1 MSGFDGKTFAARLST
16 RPGVYRMQN
25 EAGDALYVGKAHN
38 LRKRVASYF
47 TRTVPNNRIASML
60 TQVVHIEVTV
70 TRTEAEA
77 LLLENQ
83 LIKELKPRYNV
94 LLRDDKSYPYIYLSS
109 KDPYPRLAFHRGARR
124 LPGRFFGPFPSAYA
138 VRDSLNQMQK
148 LFRVRQCEDTFFS
161 NRTRPCLQY
170 QIRRCTAPCV
180 GAISEGD
187 YARDVRHAELFLE
200 GKDTQVI
207 DELGADMAEASKALE
222 FEKAAQIRDQIANLK
237 RVQSQQYVL
246 GARGHVDIVAVAADG
261 PTACVLVMYFREG
274 RNVGS
279 RSFFPR
285 NQAEAG
291 PDEVLGAFLLQYY
304 SRQEVPR
311 ELIVDRDFPDRELLA
326 EVLGEKAGHRLN
338 ILYRPRGDKSKWLS
352 MARSNAKAALASH
365 LSGKAGM
372 HQRVENLAQVLDL
385 PAPPERIECFDI
397 SHTQGEATVAAC
409 VVFDNEGPRKSDY
422 RRFNIKGITPG
433 DDYAALR
440 QAFTRRYQRIQKGEG
455 QLPDLLLIDGGKG
468 QLTQGIEVM
477 TELGIDSVLLV
488 GVAKGP
494 ERRGGEETLFVGP
507 ERRVIVPP
515 GDSAASHLIQAI
527 RDEAH
532 RFAITGHRQRR
543 ARQRQTSVLEEI
555 PGIGAAKRR
564 QILRHFGGL
573 KGVRR
578 AGVEE
583 LCAVDGV
590 SQALARRIY
599 DALHD

>member
-1 MSGFDGKTFAARLST
+1 MSFDGKAFAARLST
-16 RPGVYRMQN
+16 KPGVYQMQSDTG
-25 EAGDALYVGKAHN
+25 AVLYVGKAHN

-60 TQVVHIEVTV
+60 SQVAHIEVTV

-109 KDPYPRLAFHRGARR
+109 KDTFPRLAFHRGARR
-124 LPGRFFGPFPSAYA
+124 APGRYFGPFPSAYA

-148 LFRVRQCEDTFFS
+148 LFRVRQCEDSFFA
-161 NRTRPCLQY
+161 NRSRPCLQY
-170 QIRRCTAPCV
+170 QIKRCTAPCV
-180 GAISEGD
+180 DAISEQE

-200 GKDTQVI
+200 GRDHQVI
-207 DELGADMAEASKALE
+207 DELGAEMAQASSELE

-237 RVQSQQYVL
+237 RVQSEQHVM
-246 GARGHVDIVAVAADG
+246 GAKGNIDLLAVASDG
-261 PTACVLVMYFREG
+261 PTACVQAIYFREG

-285 NQAEAG
+285 NRAEVG
-291 PDEVLGAFLLQYY
+291 PDAVLSAFIIQYY
-304 SRQEVPR
+304 SGRDLPS
-311 ELIVDRDFPDRELLA
+311 ELVVDRDFPDRELLCR
-326 EVLGEKAGHRLN
+326 VLGERAGRPVR
-338 ILYRPRGDKSKWLS
+338 ILHRPRGDKARWLA
-352 MARSNAKAALASH
+352 MARTNAESALVSHLAGRSGMSERMEALAK
-365 LSGKAGM
+365 L
-372 HQRVENLAQVLDL
+372 LDL
-385 PAPPERIECFDI
+385 PAPPDRIECFDI
-397 SHTQGEATVAAC
+397 SHTQGEATVASC
-409 VVFDNEGPRKSDY
+409 VVFDADGPRKSDY
-422 RRFNIKGITPG
+422 RRFNISHITPG

-440 QAFTRRYQRIQKGEG
+440 QAFLRRYRRLKAGEG
-455 QLPDLLLIDGGKG
+455 TMPDLLLIDGGKG
-468 QLTQGIEVM
+468 QLTQGLEVLA
-477 TELGIDSVLLV
+477 ELEITDVLLV
-488 GVAKGP
+488 GIAKGP

-507 ERRVIVPP
+507 EQRPVVPG
-515 GDSAASHLIQAI
+515 GDSSASHLIQNI

-543 ARQRQTSVLEEI
+543 AKKRQTSVLEEVS
-555 PGIGAAKRR
+555 GIGATRRR
-564 QILRHFGGL
+564 QILQHFGGL

-583 LCAVDGV
+583 LCAVEGI
-590 SQALARRIY
+590 SAELAQRIY

>member
-1 MSGFDGKTFAARLST
+1 MSFDGKAFAARLST
-16 RPGVYRMQN
+16 KPGVYRMQS
-25 EAGDALYVGKAHN
+25 ESGAVLYVGKAHN

-60 TQVVHIEVTV
+60 SQVGHIEVTV

-109 KDPYPRLAFHRGARR
+109 KDTFPRLAFHRGARR
-124 LPGRFFGPFPSAYA
+124 APGRYFGPFPSAYA

-148 LFRVRQCEDTFFS
+148 LFRVRQCEDSFFA
-161 NRTRPCLQY
+161 NRSRPCLQY
-170 QIRRCTAPCV
+170 QIKRCTAPCV
-180 GAISEGD
+180 EAISEQD

-200 GKDTQVI
+200 GRDHQVI
-207 DELGADMAEASKALE
+207 DELGAEMAQASSELE

-237 RVQSQQYVL
+237 RVQSEQHVM
-246 GARGHVDIVAVAADG
+246 GAKGNIDLLAVASDG
-261 PTACVLVMYFREG
+261 PTACVQAIYFREG

-285 NQAEAG
+285 NRAEVG
-291 PDEVLGAFLLQYY
+291 PDAVLSAFIIQYY
-304 SRQEVPR
+304 SGRDLPS
-311 ELIVDRDFPDRELLA
+311 ELVVDRDFSDRELLSR
-326 EVLGEKAGHRLN
+326 VLGERAGRPVR
-338 ILYRPRGDKSKWLS
+338 ILHRPRGDKARWLA
-352 MARSNAKAALASH
+352 MARTNAQSALVSHLAGRSGMSERMEALAK
-365 LSGKAGM
+365 L
-372 HQRVENLAQVLDL
+372 LDL
-385 PAPPERIECFDI
+385 PAPPDRIECFDI
-397 SHTQGEATVAAC
+397 SHTQGEATVASC
-409 VVFDNEGPRKSDY
+409 VVFDADGPRKSDY
-422 RRFNIKGITPG
+422 RRFNISNITPG

-440 QAFTRRYQRIQKGEG
+440 QAFMRRYRRLKAGEG
-455 QLPDLLLIDGGKG
+455 TMPDLLLIDGGKG
-468 QLTQGIEVM
+468 QLTQGLEVLD
-477 TELGIDSVLLV
+477 ELEISDVLLV
-488 GVAKGP
+488 GIAKGP

-507 ERRVIVPP
+507 EQRPVVPG
-515 GDSAASHLIQAI
+515 GDSAASHLIQNI

-543 ARQRQTSVLEEI
+543 AKKRQTSVLEEVS
-555 PGIGAAKRR
+555 GIGATRRR
-564 QILRHFGGL
+564 QILQHFGGL

-583 LCAVDGV
+583 LCAVEGI
-590 SQALARRIY
+590 SAELAQRIY